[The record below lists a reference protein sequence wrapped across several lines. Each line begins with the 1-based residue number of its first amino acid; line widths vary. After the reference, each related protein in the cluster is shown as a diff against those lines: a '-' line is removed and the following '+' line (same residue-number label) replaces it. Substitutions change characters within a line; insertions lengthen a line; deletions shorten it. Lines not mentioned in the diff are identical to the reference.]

1 MHSITGNKTV
11 AILFWVMTPC
21 RLGGY
26 ISEKNI
32 ASIIRAQV
40 GVSMHG
46 VITPDNIIVF
56 TVVRTSDHTTKY

>member
-1 MHSITGNKTV
+1 MYSITGNKAVTM
-11 AILFWVMTPC
+11 LFWVMTPC

-26 ISEKNI
+26 VSEKNT

-46 VITPDNIIVF
+46 VITPDIIVF
-56 TVVRTSDHTTKY
+56 TVVRTSDHTTK